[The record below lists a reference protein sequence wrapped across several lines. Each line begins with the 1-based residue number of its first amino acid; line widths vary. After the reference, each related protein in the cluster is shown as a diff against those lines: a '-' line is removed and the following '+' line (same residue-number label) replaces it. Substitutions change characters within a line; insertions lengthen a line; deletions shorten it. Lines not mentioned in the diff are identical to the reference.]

1 MFDIFDTIVL
11 SLLASKKESSESKT
25 MEEVIRNKFVREC
38 LANTLGIDALLET
51 TDVLGKLKVNESV
64 FRAF

>member
-25 MEEVIRNKFVREC
+25 MEEVISNKFVREC
-38 LANTLGIDALLET
+38 LGNTLGIDATLET
-51 TDVLGKLKVNESV
+51 TDVLSKLKVNESV